1 MLQQLISNSLKLWGL
16 AYFWKRPSV
25 TSVAEA
31 QCTNVRGR
39 LLIKTIIISFTTGG
53 TVRCSKRFS
62 LNRRFYRPAAAACWS
77 CTFAVFSYSL
87 AE

>member
-1 MLQQLISNSLKLWGL
+1 MLQQLISNSLKRRGL

-39 LLIKTIIISFTTGG
+39 LLIKTILFTSGG
-53 TVRCSKRFS
+53 TVRCSKRFGS
-62 LNRRFYRPAAAACWS
+62 TRRFYRPAAAACWS